1 MRTEINKY
9 YIVYEGENLVL
20 DLGLQEKEITIS
32 TLSEIFISDNEND
45 YLVFKSTLKG
55 VSDELQ

>member
-20 DLGLQEKEITIS
+20 DLGLTEKEITIS
-32 TLSEIFISDNEND
+32 TLKQIFVSDNENE

>member
-1 MRTEINKY
+1 MRAEIGKY
-9 YIVYEGENLVL
+9 YIVHKEGNIIV
-20 DLGLQEKEITIS
+20 DIGLTEKEITIS
-32 TLSEIFISDNEND
+32 TLKQIFVSDNEND